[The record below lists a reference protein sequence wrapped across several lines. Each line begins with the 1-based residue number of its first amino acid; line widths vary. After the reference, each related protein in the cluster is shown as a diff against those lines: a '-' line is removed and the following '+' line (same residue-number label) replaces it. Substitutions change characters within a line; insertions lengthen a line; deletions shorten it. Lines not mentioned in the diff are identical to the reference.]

1 MTDLE
6 KTLQNRSNISF
17 FREDKVPEKSL
28 IDEILDK
35 AHILT
40 PHKNNFWHY
49 EIEVYGPEHE
59 EEKKYAT
66 LATVCSESKEKY
78 SNPNATPEDFK
89 ELEKIYDLWLENHKN
104 INTKKEFN
112 EMRKK
117 LNKIHFNNQVRAPYL
132 LVYTKRNE
140 LLTDSQKNSDYYKN
154 GRLNT
159 IFNVNA
165 NQKSNMWLI
174 QAGMHSI
181 LTSTL
186 AVEKGL
192 DASFCKC
199 FFYNTNIHSN
209 ILRKASEKSSNI
221 AFLLGIG
228 YKDDNKHQYK
238 SYVPKPKI
246 NEIVK
251 WR

>member
-6 KTLQNRSNISF
+6 KTLQNRSNVSF

-89 ELEKIYDLWLENHKN
+89 ELE
-104 INTKKEFN
+104 
-112 EMRKK
+112 
-117 LNKIHFNNQVRAPYL
+117 NKIHFNNQVRAPYL

-238 SYVPKPKI
+238 SYVPKPTLD
-246 NEIVK
+246 EIVK
-251 WR
+251 WQG